1 MPKKY
6 KIHPV
11 LDNAES
17 YYTNK
22 ETIFSLPARLLLV
35 GKSQYSGKSS
45 WLVNAFLKKEFY
57 LDDFLGDNIYIISK
71 SLDTD
76 EKLKLLV
83 KCKQIPDE
91 NLFHDFDEDILMEL
105 YKDIEENY
113 KDMVEEK
120 ERPPNV
126 AFIFDDIS
134 FKGDL
139 SKQKGVVSLLFS
151 NGRHLN
157 ISTFITGQRYGG
169 SAGFS
174 TSARENST
182 GVIVWSCSDRQ
193 LEQIET
199 DHNRL
204 GSKQQFK
211 RMMRDITK
219 NPYSTLVINYSNPFD
234 TMYLDSNFEKIDYDK
249 YIKKL

>member
-1 MPKKY
+1 MHKKY

-11 LDNAES
+11 IDNAES

-22 ETIFSLPARLLLV
+22 DTIFSLPARLLLV

-57 LDDFLGDNIYIISK
+57 LDDFIGENIYIISK
-71 SLDTD
+71 SLNTD

-83 KCKQIPDE
+83 KCKEIPDE
-91 NLFHDFDEDILMEL
+91 NLFNDFDEDILTEL

-120 ERPPNV
+120 QVPPNI

-219 NPYSTLVINYSNPFD
+219 NPYSTLVINYSNPFE

-249 YIKKL
+249 YNKK

>member
-1 MPKKY
+1 MHKKY

-11 LDNAES
+11 IDNAES
-17 YYTNK
+17 YYTK
-22 ETIFSLPARLLLV
+22 KDRLFDLPARLLLV
-35 GKSQYSGKSS
+35 GKSQFSGKS
-45 WLVNAFLKKEFY
+45 NFITNICIKPEFFGN
-57 LDDFLGDNIYIISK
+57 DFEGDNIYIVSK

-76 EKLKLLV
+76 EKLKILI
-83 KCKQIPDE
+83 KCKQIPEE
-91 NLFHDFDEDILMEL
+91 NLFNDFDEDVLMEL
-105 YKDIEENY
+105 YNDIEENY
-113 KDMVEEK
+113 TEMVKEK

-126 AFIFDDIS
+126 LIIFDDIS

-139 SKQKGVVSLLFS
+139 SRQKGIISLLFS

-169 SAGFS
+169 CAGFS
-174 TSARENST
+174 TSARENAT
-182 GVIVWSCSDRQ
+182 GVVAWSCSDRQ

-204 GSKQQFK
+204 GSKIQFK
-211 RMMRDITK
+211 RLFRSVTK
-219 NPYSTLVINYSNPFD
+219 NPYSTLIINYSNPFD

-249 YIKKL
+249 YLKKN